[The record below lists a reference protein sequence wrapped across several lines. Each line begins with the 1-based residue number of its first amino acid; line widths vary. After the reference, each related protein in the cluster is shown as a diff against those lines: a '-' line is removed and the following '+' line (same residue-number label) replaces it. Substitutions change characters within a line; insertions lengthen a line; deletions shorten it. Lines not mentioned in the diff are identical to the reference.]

1 MKSHVKYLGVVD
13 TSNKIH
19 YVEFNT
25 GVNVITGKSSTGKSA
40 MIELFD
46 YCFGSSE
53 FTIPS
58 GIITDN
64 ADVYFMVL
72 AIKDSFITI
81 GRRSNLSKKFLKF
94 ESELPNIEKLKKEYF
109 VDSYLT
115 NDFNV
120 ELGHHLGLDI
130 NDIDE
135 DKATINY
142 TGRKKG
148 RPSVRNMIP
157 FLLQHQNLVANKHSL
172 FYRFD
177 QKEKREQTIDQFK
190 IFAGFVKQE
199 YYTIKQSLADEQRNL
214 KSLEN
219 QQKAITEQNEFNG
232 KRLDGLLKEYQ
243 AITGN
248 KLVEEEVNLILINPA
263 NTLQKL
269 EKKEISANYESE
281 QSLNELQELKNKK
294 NELYSQKR
302 ILQNKLNDISSSI
315 EYANKH
321 FHDVGNL
328 ASESE
333 EKIKLSE
340 CPFCHTH
347 NEKILI
353 EANHLESAINWLN
366 SELSKSNY
374 LLDSFESDKKEIEE
388 QIGGLDNEIRRI
400 YQKINKLEEITS
412 GLEKNR
418 SLEEQALKVK
428 FKIENLLESLVGK
441 DNSSLEL
448 QIKETEQ
455 KIKSY
460 KKDLTEK
467 FDVNKKLSNAEKY
480 INDEMKK
487 IGEKFDF
494 EETYK
499 PINLKFSLDN
509 FELWHEKQTG
519 EKIFLRSM
527 GSGANWLYSHVTLF
541 LALHKFFCSL
551 GDKSLIPPILFLDQP
566 SQVYFPTS
574 IKDENEQFNID
585 DIEAKKGTETKD
597 EDLRAVT
604 NLFNQLVSFCKST
617 LEETGIE
624 PQIIVT
630 DHADNLTLDD
640 GFDFEI
646 LVNSRRWRKRGFIE
660 IDKL

>member
-1 MKSHVKYLGVVD
+1 MKSYVKYLGVVD
-13 TSNKIH
+13 KSNNLH
-19 YVEFNT
+19 YVEFT
-25 GVNVITGKSSTGKSA
+25 AGVNIITGKSSTGKSA

-58 GIITDN
+58 GIITDS
-64 ADVYFMVL
+64 ADVYFMIL
-72 AIKDSFITI
+72 AIKDAFITI
-81 GRRSNLSKKFLKF
+81 GRSPNWSKKFLKF
-94 ESELPNIEKLKKEYF
+94 ESELPNIENLKKEYF
-109 VDSYLT
+109 EENYFSK
-115 NDFNV
+115 DFNV

-135 DKATINY
+135 DKTIIDY

-148 RPSVRNMIP
+148 RPSVRNMVP

-177 QKEKREQTIDQFK
+177 EKEKREQTIDQFK

-214 KSLEN
+214 KRLEN
-219 QQKAITEQNEFNG
+219 QQKTLIEQNDFNS
-232 KRLDGLLKEYQ
+232 KRLNGLLDEYY

-248 KLVEEEVNLILINPA
+248 KLTDETIMQILINPA
-263 NTLQKL
+263 NTL
-269 EKKEISANYESE
+269 KKFETKEVSSNYESE
-281 QSLNELQELKNKK
+281 QSLKELQELKNKK
-294 NELYSQKR
+294 SNLYSQKR

-315 EYANKH
+315 EYTNKH
-321 FHDVGNL
+321 FHDIENL
-328 ASESE
+328 TNESE
-333 EKIKLSE
+333 ENVKVSE

-347 NEKILI
+347 NEKILD
-353 EANHLESAINWLN
+353 ETNQLESAIGWLN
-366 SELSKSNY
+366 NELSKSNY
-374 LLDSFESDKKEIEE
+374 LLDSFESDKKEVQE
-388 QIGGLDNEIRRI
+388 QISGLDKEIRII
-400 YQKINKLEEITS
+400 YQKINKLEEITN

-418 SLEEQALKVK
+418 SLEEQGLKVK
-428 FKIENLLESLVGK
+428 LKIENLLESLVGK
-441 DNSSLEL
+441 DGTSLDEQL
-448 QIKETEQ
+448 NASKQ
-455 KIKSY
+455 KIQSY
-460 KKDLTEK
+460 QKDLKEK

-480 INDEMKK
+480 INAEMKK

-499 PINLKFSLDN
+499 PINLKFSLESFD
-509 FELWHEKQTG
+509 LWHERESG
-519 EKIFLRSM
+519 EKIYLRSM

-551 GDKSLIPPILFLDQP
+551 GEQSLIPPILFLDQP

-574 IKDENEQFNID
+574 IKDDKSEFNID
-585 DIEAKKGTETKD
+585 DIEAKKGTDTKD

-604 NLFNQLVSFCKST
+604 NLFNQLVSFCKT
-617 LEETGIE
+617 TFEETGIE

-630 DHADNLTLDD
+630 DHADHLTLDNNV
-640 GFDFEI
+640 DFES
-646 LVNSRRWRKRGFIE
+646 LVNGRRWRKRGFIQ
-660 IDKL
+660 

>member
-13 TSNKIH
+13 KSNKIH
-19 YVEFNT
+19 CVEFNT

-58 GIITDN
+58 GIITDS

-72 AIKDSFITI
+72 AIKDTFITI
-81 GRRSNLSKKFLKF
+81 GRSPNWSKKFLKY
-94 ESELPNIEKLKKEYF
+94 ETKLPNIENLKKEYF
-109 VDSYLT
+109 EESFFSK
-115 NDFNV
+115 DFNV
-120 ELGHHLGLDI
+120 EIGHHLGLNI

-135 DKATINY
+135 DKTIIDY

-148 RPSVRNMIP
+148 RPSIRNMIP

-177 QKEKREQTIDQFK
+177 EKEKREQTIDQFK

-199 YYTIKQSLADEQRNL
+199 YYTIKQSLADEQRNF

-219 QQKAITEQNEFNG
+219 QQKALIQQNEFNTR
-232 KRLDGLLKEYQ
+232 RLNGLLDEYY

-248 KLVEEEVNLILINPA
+248 KLTDENIMQILINPA

-269 EKKEISANYESE
+269 EKKEIFANYESE
-281 QSLNELQELKNKK
+281 QSLNELKELKYKR
-294 NELYSQKR
+294 NELYFQKR

-315 EYANKH
+315 DYANKH
-321 FHDVGNL
+321 FHDIENL
-328 ASESE
+328 TIESE
-333 EKIKLSE
+333 EKVKVSE

-347 NEKILI
+347 NEKILN
-353 EANHLESAINWLN
+353 EANYLESAISWLN
-366 SELSKSNY
+366 HELSKSNY
-374 LLDSFESDKKEIEE
+374 LLDSFESDKKELQD
-388 QIGGLDNEIRRI
+388 QISGLDQEIRI
-400 YQKINKLEEITS
+400 VYQKINKLEEIAN
-412 GLEKNR
+412 GLEKNK
-418 SLEEQALKVK
+418 SLEEQGLKVK
-428 FKIENLLESLVGK
+428 LRIENLLESLVGR
-441 DNSSLEL
+441 DNTSLEEQL
-448 QIKETEQ
+448 NDSKQ
-455 KIKSY
+455 KIQSY
-460 KKDLTEK
+460 QKELKEK
-467 FDVNKKLSNAEKY
+467 FDVNKKLFNAEKY
-480 INDEMKK
+480 INTEMKK

-499 PINLKFSLDN
+499 PINLKFSLESFD
-509 FELWHEKQTG
+509 LWHERDNG
-519 EKIFLRSM
+519 EKIYLRSM

-551 GDKSLIPPILFLDQP
+551 GEQSLIPPILFLDQP

-574 IKDENEQFNID
+574 IKDESAEFNID
-585 DIEAKKGTETKD
+585 DIEAKKGTDSKD

-604 NLFNQLVSFCKST
+604 NLFDQLVSFCKIT
-617 LEETGIE
+617 FEETGIE

-630 DHADNLTLDD
+630 DHADHLKLNNNV
-640 GFDFEI
+640 DFEN
-646 LVNSRRWRKRGFIE
+646 LVNGKRWRKRGFIQ
-660 IDKL
+660 

>member
-1 MKSHVKYLGVVD
+1 MKSYVKYLGVVD
-13 TSNKIH
+13 QLNKIH
-19 YVEFNT
+19 HVEFGT

-58 GIITDN
+58 GIITDS
-64 ADVYFMVL
+64 ADVYFMIL
-72 AIKDSFITI
+72 AIKDTFITI
-81 GRRSNLSKKFLKF
+81 GRSPNWSKKFLKF
-94 ESELPNIEKLKKEYF
+94 ESELPNIENLKKEYF
-109 VDSYLT
+109 EENYFSK
-115 NDFNV
+115 DFNV
-120 ELGHHLGLDI
+120 ELGHYLGLDI

-135 DKATINY
+135 DKSILDY

-148 RPSVRNMIP
+148 RPSVRNMVP

-177 QKEKREQTIDQFK
+177 EKEKREQTIDQFK

-214 KSLEN
+214 KRLEN
-219 QQKAITEQNEFNG
+219 QQKTLIEQNDFNN
-232 KRLDGLLKEYQ
+232 KRLSSLFDEYYT
-243 AITGN
+243 ITGN
-248 KLVEEEVNLILINPA
+248 KLTDETMMQILINPA

-269 EKKEISANYESE
+269 EAKNVLANYESE
-281 QSLNELQELKNKK
+281 QSLKELQELRNKK
-294 NELYSQKR
+294 NDLYSQKR

-321 FHDVGNL
+321 FHDLENL
-328 ASESE
+328 TNESE
-333 EKIKLSE
+333 EKVKVSE

-347 NEKILI
+347 NEKMLD
-353 EANHLESAINWLN
+353 ETNQLESAIDWLN
-366 SELSKSNY
+366 NELSKSNY
-374 LLDSFESDKKEIEE
+374 LLDSFESDKKEVQE
-388 QIGGLDNEIRRI
+388 QISGLDKEIKII
-400 YQKINKLEEITS
+400 YQKINKLEEITN
-412 GLEKNR
+412 GLQKNR
-418 SLEEQALKVK
+418 SLEEQGLKVK
-428 FKIENLLESLVGK
+428 LKIENLLESLVGK
-441 DNSSLEL
+441 DGTNLDEQLNAS
-448 QIKETEQ
+448 KQ
-455 KIKSY
+455 KIQSY
-460 KKDLTEK
+460 EKELKEK

-480 INDEMKK
+480 INTAMKK

-499 PINLKFSLDN
+499 PINLKFSLESFD
-509 FELWHEKQTG
+509 LWHERKSG
-519 EKIFLRSM
+519 EKIYLRSM

-551 GDKSLIPPILFLDQP
+551 GEQSLIPPILFLDQP

-574 IKDENEQFNID
+574 IKDENAEFNID
-585 DIEAKKGTETKD
+585 DIEAKKGTDSKD

-604 NLFNQLVSFCKST
+604 NLFNQLVSFCKT
-617 LEETGIE
+617 TFEETGIE

-630 DHADNLTLDD
+630 DHADHLKLDNNV
-640 GFDFEI
+640 DFES
-646 LVNSRRWRKRGFIE
+646 LVNRRRWRERGFIQ
-660 IDKL
+660 

>member
-13 TSNKIH
+13 KSNKIH

-58 GIITDN
+58 GIITDS

-81 GRRSNLSKKFLKF
+81 GRSPNLSKKFLKF
-94 ESELPNIEKLKKEYF
+94 ESESPNIENLKKEYF
-109 VDSYLT
+109 EESYFT
-115 NDFNV
+115 QDFNV
-120 ELGHHLGLDI
+120 DLGHYLGLDI
-130 NDIDE
+130 TDTDE
-135 DKATINY
+135 DLEDRNY
-142 TGRKKG
+142 RKNNAKKG
-148 RPSVRNMIP
+148 RPSIRNMIP

-177 QKEKREQTIDQFK
+177 EKEKREQTIDQFK
-190 IFAGFVKQE
+190 IFASFVKQE
-199 YYTIKQSLADEQRNL
+199 YYTIKQSLADEQRNF

-219 QQKAITEQNEFNG
+219 QQKALIQQNEFNTH
-232 KRLDGLLKEYQ
+232 KLNDLLDEYY

-248 KLVEEEVNLILINPA
+248 KLTDESIMQILINPA

-269 EKKEISANYESE
+269 EKKEILTNYESE
-281 QSLNELQELKNKK
+281 QSLKDLQVLRNKK
-294 NELYSQKR
+294 NELYSKKR

-321 FHDVGNL
+321 FHDVENL
-328 ASESE
+328 TNESE
-333 EKIKLSE
+333 EKVKVSE

-353 EANHLESAINWLN
+353 QANHLESAIHWLN
-366 SELSKSNY
+366 GELSKSNY

-388 QIGGLDNEIRRI
+388 QISSLDNEIRSI
-400 YQKINKLEEITS
+400 YQKINKLEDITS
-412 GLEKNR
+412 GLERNK
-418 SLEEQALKVK
+418 SLEEQGLKVK
-428 FKIENLLESLVGK
+428 LKIENLLENLVGR
-441 DNSSLEL
+441 DSSSLEE
-448 QIKETEQ
+448 QINISKK
-455 KIKSY
+455 KIQDY
-460 KKDLTEK
+460 QKDLKEK
-467 FDVNKKLSNAEKY
+467 FAVTKKLLNAEKY
-480 INDEMKK
+480 INTEMKK

-499 PINLKFSLDN
+499 PINLKFSLESFD
-509 FELWHEKQTG
+509 LWHERESG
-519 EKIFLRSM
+519 EKIYLRSM

-551 GDKSLIPPILFLDQP
+551 GDKSLIPAILFLDQP

-574 IKDENEQFNID
+574 IKDENIEFNID
-585 DIEAKKGTETKD
+585 DIEAKKGTGTKD

-604 NLFNQLVSFCKST
+604 NLFNQLVSFCKT
-617 LEETGIE
+617 TFEETGIE
-624 PQIIVT
+624 LQVIVT
-630 DHADNLTLDD
+630 DHADHLTLDNNT
-640 GFDFEI
+640 DFES
-646 LVNSRRWRKRGFIE
+646 LVSNRRWRTRGFINE
-660 IDKL
+660 